1 MRFPIAR
8 PASLA
13 SCGLLAACLTTTACA
28 RGAAAPAPS
37 PVAPSAEELRY
48 LARAD
53 SLRESLLHRAT
64 WTDLGARC
72 NPGDLRSLGDSTAD
86 GRVATDSTVE
96 RLERVIIARGVDAS
110 LDTPAGRDLLR
121 TVVLWE
127 AAGPRPRWDTAS
139 PKEKRYAIA
148 TGLTGQYEDPQTK
161 RCVSYTSDDSVVVVV
176 PTVTGLAAPRAKGA
190 MRVSLYVGGDSAV
203 NRARDAFYA
212 AEGHTS
218 NSVFTYTKLAPVVL
232 WRDWA
237 LVVVNRPAEANGV
250 AALGKG
256 TGGAVYVLHRV
267 AGEWRLLLISR
278 SWG

>member
-13 SCGLLAACLTTTACA
+13 AGGLLAACLTTAACT

-37 PVAPSAEELRY
+37 PVPPTAEEAAYLR
-48 LARAD
+48 RAD
-53 SLRESLLHRAT
+53 SLRTTLLRRAT
-64 WTDLGARC
+64 WTDLGVRC
-72 NPGDLRSLGDSTAD
+72 NPGDLRSFGDSTEA
-86 GRVATDSTVE
+86 GRAATDSTVE
-96 RLERVIIARGVDAS
+96 ALERVIIARGVDAPI
-110 LDTPAGRDLLR
+110 DTPVGRDLLR
-121 TVVLWE
+121 AVVLWE
-127 AAGPRPRWDTAS
+127 AAGPRPRWDTVN

-161 RCVSYTSDDSVVVVV
+161 KCVSYTSDDSVVVVV
-176 PTVTGLAAPRAKGA
+176 PRVTGLATPKAKGA
-190 MRVSLYVGGDSAV
+190 MKVSLYVGGDSAV

-212 AEGHTS
+212 AQGHTS

-256 TGGAVYVLHRV
+256 TGGAVYVLRRV